1 MPCFIE
7 RWPSKWTIFPFI
19 ICLWVCVCW
28 VTRRLP
34 ATCAILLIAG
44 QANGSSGEMLL
55 DVIHSKAHYGEKII
69 LQKCKK
75 VPASNIRCFIYCV
88 QLSSMLIK
96 TLKRRNTI
104 LNRFENYISLS
115 HPVLTFDHMARHNVS
130 ARRLQLGWKSG
141 GSLSGEREVY
151 RCGAQH
157 NKSTSQTMLFI
168 SQRAFLCPFLR
179 ARKSTHTRAHPRSQI
194 SGGK

>member
-1 MPCFIE
+1 ME
-7 RWPSKWTIFPFI
+7 K
-19 ICLWVCVCW
+19 
-28 VTRRLP
+28 
-34 ATCAILLIAG
+34 
-44 QANGSSGEMLL
+44 
-55 DVIHSKAHYGEKII
+55 KII

-75 VPASNIRCFIYCV
+75 VPANKIRCFICV

-115 HPVLTFDHMARHNVS
+115 HPVLTFDHMARHSVS

-151 RCGAQH
+151 GYGAQH

-168 SQRAFLCPFLR
+168 SQRAFLCPFFACSQKYTHAGTPSLTDLR
-179 ARKSTHTRAHPRSQI
+179 REVGKALESRLHSLSSLI
-194 SGGK
+194 SF